1 MAVGLRALILPAH
14 ALHLGFTRGTTMRA
28 ALLLPTATAAFLL
41 VAASPPGAPA
51 GPLPPYPEALRCAG
65 LTEAW
70 TKQLDQKS
78 PEWSARWDKA
88 IFWGMAASE
97 AGHKAKV
104 SGKSF
109 EADQVREAA
118 EAGTQLEARDEGALA
133 ELAACVDRVPDLP
146 AKTPAQAPAPAAAAA
161 CPIDRQVYV
170 LDGAPQFTAG
180 FDRPEG
186 PPDTLSFWLK
196 TPERT
201 YRFGFVSPNGYGGV
215 VIVPEQREEDAGG
228 EEADP
233 ASIEFDAFGPDL
245 KHRYDAPLAGG
256 EPPAFIFIR
265 RLGPALWYDPVGL
278 SGGDRNAKPESMP
291 IGMFR
296 PGACEAASD

>member
-1 MAVGLRALILPAH
+1 MRYTLALP
-14 ALHLGFTRGTTMRA
+14 GGTKMRA
-28 ALLLPTATAAFLL
+28 AFLLPTAAAAFLL
-41 VAASPPGAPA
+41 IAAAPK
-51 GPLPPYPEALRCAG
+51 GPLPPYSEALRCAG

-70 TKQLDQKS
+70 TNQVDQKS

-97 AGHKAKV
+97 SGRKAKV
-104 SGKSF
+104 SGKTF
-109 EADQVREAA
+109 TADQ
-118 EAGTQLEARDEGALA
+118 ARDAGALA
-133 ELAACVDRVPDLP
+133 ELAACVERAP
-146 AKTPAQAPAPAAAAA
+146 ASPPAPAPAAAAA

-186 PPDTLSFWLK
+186 PPDALSFWLK
-196 TPERT
+196 TPQRT
-201 YRFGFVSPNGYGGV
+201 YHFGFVSTNGYGGV
-215 VIVPEQREEDAGG
+215 VIVPEQREQDPDG

-233 ASIEFDAFGPDL
+233 AHIEFDAFGADL
-245 KHRYDAPLAGG
+245 KHRYDPPVAGG
-256 EPPAFIFIR
+256 EPPAFIFVR

-278 SGGDRNAKPESMP
+278 SGGDRDAKPESMP

>member
-1 MAVGLRALILPAH
+1 
-14 ALHLGFTRGTTMRA
+14 MRA
-28 ALLLPTATAAFLL
+28 ALLLPTAAAAFLL
-41 VAASPPGAPA
+41 AAAAPQGAPA

-70 TKQLDQKS
+70 TNQVDQKS
-78 PEWSARWDKA
+78 AEWNVRWDKA

-97 AGHKAKV
+97 AGRKARV
-104 SGKSF
+104 SGKTF
-109 EADQVREAA
+109 TADQVREAA
-118 EAGTQLEARDEGALA
+118 EAGAQLEARDAGALA
-133 ELAACVDRVPDLP
+133 ELAACVDRVP
-146 AKTPAQAPAPAAAAA
+146 ATPAPAPAPAPAATSA

-186 PPDTLSFWLK
+186 PPDALSFWLK
-196 TPERT
+196 TPQRT

-215 VIVPEQREEDAGG
+215 VIVPEQREEDPDG

-245 KHRYDAPLAGG
+245 KHRYDPPLVGA
-256 EPPAFIFIR
+256 EPPAYIFVR

-278 SGGDRNAKPESMP
+278 SGGERDAKPESMP